1 MIALIQAG
9 GAGTRLKSITGD
21 NLIKP
26 MVPIGGKP
34 ILEHQVLSLARSG
47 VENIWIVTPGHT
59 NQVEDYFGD
68 GSKWGVK
75 MHYFKETTPLG
86 TGGALYF
93 AAKAFKE
100 DFILLFGDLMVDIDF
115 KRFMKFHKSCR
126 AIITTFAHPNSH
138 PYDSD
143 VLVAGQNNKVVH
155 ILSKKEPRD
164 FYYENLTNAGVYIVS
179 KELLATFRGLD
190 EPIKMDFE
198 KELLSPS
205 IYASGVYAYRSS
217 EYVKDCGTPDRY
229 ESVGHDVEN
238 GIVESRNLSHPQR
251 AIFLDRDGVINKF
264 GNFVRKADEL
274 VLKEDA
280 PEAIKRINES
290 PFLAVC
296 ITNQPVVARGET
308 TLDELT
314 TIHCKMQVLLGEKG
328 CYLNGLYYCPHHP
341 DKGFEGEVPELKIDC
356 DCRKPKIGLLLK
368 AKNDFNIDLEKSW
381 FVGDT
386 CQDVQTGI
394 NAHCRT
400 ILITSGD
407 PNPYAKYADAKPDFV
422 CRDLM
427 EAVDIIF
434 KEEGVK

>member
-21 NLIKP
+21 TLLKP
-26 MVPIGGKP
+26 MVPIAGKP

-47 VENIWIVTPGHT
+47 VTDIWMVCPGHT
-59 NQVEDYFGD
+59 NQIEEYSGD
-68 GSKWGVK
+68 GSKWCVSI
-75 MHYFKETTPLG
+75 HYFKESVPLG

-93 AAKAFKE
+93 AAKCIKE
-100 DFILLFGDLMVDIDF
+100 DFFLLFGDLMLDIDF
-115 KRFMKFHKSCR
+115 KRFMKFHKKHD

-143 VLVAGQNNKVVH
+143 VLVASENDKVVH

-164 FYYENLTNAGVYIVS
+164 FYYENLTNAGVYVVS
-179 KELLATFRGLD
+179 RELLRTFEGLD
-190 EPIKMDFE
+190 EPVKMDFE

-205 IYASGVYAYRSS
+205 IYAGVVFAYRSS

-229 ESVGHDVEN
+229 ESVGRDVVN
-238 GIVESRNLSHPQR
+238 GIVESRNLRHKQR

-264 GNFVRKADEL
+264 GNFVRTADEF

-280 PEAIKRINES
+280 PVALKRINES

-296 ITNQPVVARGET
+296 ITNQPVIARGET
-308 TLDELT
+308 TLEELT
-314 TIHCKMQVLLGEKG
+314 SIHCKMQVLLGEKG
-328 CYLNGLYYCPHHP
+328 SYLNGLYFCPHHP
-341 DKGFEGEVPELKIDC
+341 DKGFEGEVPELKFDC

-368 AKNDFNIDLEKSW
+368 AKEDFNIDLEKSW

-386 CQDVQTGI
+386 RQDVQTGI

-407 PNPYAKYADAKPDFV
+407 PNPDGKYPDAQPDFI

-434 KEEGVK
+434 KEEGVN